1 MATLTEADLPAIRE
15 ARRLA
20 LRGISDES
28 LEEYFAFTAIIQGV
42 MNRLDL
48 YKEYRPR

>member
-1 MATLTEADLPAIRE
+1 MATLTEADLADIRE
-15 ARRLA
+15 ARRNA
-20 LRGISDES
+20 LHAVSDEA
-28 LEEYFAFTAIIQGV
+28 LDDYFTFTAIIQGV